1 MDRSGGGLGLG
12 RALIKGLGELHGG
25 RSALRRY
32 TGGMIRRWLLAGVLG
47 AALLLIGGAV
57 IAAWGVSPWV
67 RDWVVETLAA
77 RLDSEVTLESFEVS
91 FLPRPA
97 FVGRGLVIRYQGR
110 TDIPPFI
117 AIREF
122 SGTTDLTGV
131 LRRRARDVRLE
142 GLEISVPPRRGDDLP
157 EMKTDGRRGS
167 GGRTFVDRLVSQ
179 NARLSILS
187 KDPKKN
193 PKVFEIATLEM
204 RDAGLAAPAAFR
216 ASLTNP
222 VPFGTVNATGHF
234 GPWRPD
240 APSLTPLD
248 GKYSFKAD
256 LATIKGVA
264 GTLDS
269 VGSFAGVLER
279 IEAKGSTMTP
289 NFSLPSV
296 HAGALP
302 LETRF
307 DAVIDGTSGDVFLTT
322 VDARL
327 GASAFTTSGA
337 IAGAE
342 GVRGKRVTL
351 DVQGSGARIE
361 DFMRLTVDPARPP
374 LFGAMRFQARLDI
387 RPGDADIVDKLWLTG
402 DFSLE
407 DAHFGSRVVQDKVD
421 ELSRRGRGTPE
432 DESVDD
438 VVSDMTGKFALKDG
452 MMTIPVV
459 TFRVTGAKVQMA
471 GVYGLRGGTLDF
483 RGDVR
488 LDAPAST
495 MVTGVKSWLLKPF
508 DSLFRKRGAGT
519 RVAIKVEG
527 TKDAPKF
534 GVEIGRTLSGK

>member
-1 MDRSGGGLGLG
+1 
-12 RALIKGLGELHGG
+12 
-25 RSALRRY
+25 
-32 TGGMIRRWLLAGVLG
+32 MIRRWLLAGVLG

-57 IAAWGVSPWV
+57 IGSWRASPWV
-67 RDWVVETLAA
+67 HDRIVETLAA

-110 TDIPPFI
+110 TNIPPFI

-122 SGTTDLTGV
+122 SGTTDLTGA
-131 LRRRARDVRLE
+131 LQRRAREVRLD

-157 EMKTDGRRGS
+157 DVKTGGAGNS
-167 GGRTFVDRLVSQ
+167 GEGRTFIDRLVSE

-193 PKVFEIATLEM
+193 PKVFDIFTLEV
-204 RDAGLAAPAAFR
+204 RDAGLGAPAAFK

-222 VPFGTVNATGHF
+222 IPFGAVDATGRF
-234 GPWRPD
+234 GPWRRD

-248 GKYSFKAD
+248 GEYAFKAD
-256 LATIKGVA
+256 LGTIEGVA

-269 VGSFAGVLER
+269 VGSFGGVLER
-279 IEAKGSTMTP
+279 LEAKGSTTTP

-296 HAGALP
+296 DAGALP

-327 GASAFTTSGA
+327 GASPFTISGA
-337 IAGAE
+337 IVGVE
-342 GVRGKRVTL
+342 GVKGKRVTL
-351 DVQGSGARIE
+351 DVQGGGARIE
-361 DFMRLTVDPARPP
+361 DFMRLTVDAERPP

-387 RPGDADIVDKLWLTG
+387 RPGDGDLVDKLWLTG

-407 DAHFGSRVVQDKVD
+407 DAHFGSRVVQDKVN
-421 ELSRRGRGTPE
+421 ELSRRGRGVTE

-438 VVSDMTGKFALKDG
+438 VVSDMKGKFALKDG

-488 LDAPAST
+488 LDAPVST

-508 DSLFRKRGAGT
+508 DSLLRKRGAGT

-527 TKDAPKF
+527 TKDDPKF
-534 GVEIGRTLSGK
+534 GIEIGRTLSGR

>member
-1 MDRSGGGLGLG
+1 MR
-12 RALIKGLGELHGG
+12 
-25 RSALRRY
+25 
-32 TGGMIRRWLLAGVLG
+32 RRWLLAAVLG
-47 AALLLIGGAV
+47 GALLLIG
-57 IAAWGVSPWV
+57 AAAIVAWRASPWV
-67 RDWVVETLAA
+67 QHRVVKAIAA
-77 RLDSEVTLESFEVS
+77 RLDSEVTLEFFEVS

-117 AIREF
+117 AIRTF
-122 SGTTDLTGV
+122 SGTTDLTGM
-131 LRRRARDVRLE
+131 LQRRAREVRLE

-157 EMKTDGRRGS
+157 NVKTGAASDSGKGRS
-167 GGRTFVDRLVSQ
+167 FIDRLVSE

-187 KDPKKN
+187 KDPEKK
-193 PKVFEIATLEM
+193 PKVFDIFTLEM
-204 RDAGLAAPAAFR
+204 RDVGLAAAAAFT

-222 VPFGTVNATGHF
+222 IPFGKVETTGHF
-234 GPWRPD
+234 GPWRRD

-248 GKYSFKAD
+248 GEYAFKAD
-256 LATIKGVA
+256 LGTIKGVA
-264 GTLDS
+264 GMLDS

-279 IEAKGSTMTP
+279 IEAQGSTKTP
-289 NFSLPSV
+289 DFSLPSL

-302 LETRF
+302 LETRYH
-307 DAVIDGTSGDVFLTT
+307 AVIDGRGGDVFLTR

-337 IAGAE
+337 IAGVE
-342 GVRGKRVTL
+342 GVKGKRVTL
-351 DVQGSGARIE
+351 DVEGVGARIE
-361 DFMRLTVDPARPP
+361 DFMRLTVDTKRPP
-374 LFGAMRFQARLDI
+374 LIGAMRFQARLDL
-387 RPGDADIVDKLWLTG
+387 RPGDEDIVDRLRLDG
-402 DFSLE
+402 GFSLE

-421 ELSRRGRGTPE
+421 QLSRRGRGTPE

-438 VVSDMTGKFALKDG
+438 VVSDMRGKFALKDG
-452 MMTIPVV
+452 MMTIPVI

-471 GVYGLRGGTLDF
+471 GVYGLRGGTLNF

-488 LDAPAST
+488 LDAQVST

-527 TKDAPKF
+527 TKDDPKF
-534 GVEIGRTLSGK
+534 GVEFGRTLSGK

>member
-1 MDRSGGGLGLG
+1 
-12 RALIKGLGELHGG
+12 
-25 RSALRRY
+25 
-32 TGGMIRRWLLAGVLG
+32 MIRRWLLAGVLG

-57 IAAWGVSPWV
+57 IAAWRVSPWV
-67 RDWVVETLAA
+67 HDRVVETLAA
-77 RLDSEVTLESFEVS
+77 RLDSEVTIESFEVF

-122 SGTTDLTGV
+122 SGTTDLTGM
-131 LRRRARDVRLE
+131 LRRRAREVRLE

-157 EMKTDGRRGS
+157 DVKIGGPRNS
-167 GGRTFVDRLVSQ
+167 GEGRTFIDRLLSE

-193 PKVFEIATLEM
+193 PKVFDIVTLEM
-204 RDAGLAAPAAFR
+204 RGVGLAAPAAFT
-216 ASLTNP
+216 ALLTNP
-222 VPFGTVNATGHF
+222 IPFGAVDTTGHF
-234 GPWRPD
+234 GPWHRD

-248 GKYSFKAD
+248 GEYAFKAD
-256 LATIKGVA
+256 LGTIKGVA

-279 IEAKGSTMTP
+279 IEAKGSTTTP
-289 NFSLPSV
+289 DFSLPSL

-327 GASAFTTSGA
+327 GASAFATSGA
-337 IAGAE
+337 IAGVE

-351 DVQGSGARIE
+351 DVQGEGARIE
-361 DFMRLTVDPARPP
+361 DFMRLTVDAARPP
-374 LFGAMRFQARLDI
+374 LIGVMRFQARLDI
-387 RPGDADIVDKLWLTG
+387 RPGDVDIVDKLWLTG

-438 VVSDMTGKFALKDG
+438 VVSDMKGTFALKDG
-452 MMTIPVV
+452 MMTIPGVA
-459 TFRVTGAKVQMA
+459 FRVTGAKVQMA

-488 LDAPAST
+488 LDAPVSA

-508 DSLFRKRGAGT
+508 DSLLRKRGAGT

-527 TKDAPKF
+527 TKDDPKF
-534 GVEIGRTLSGK
+534 DVEIGRTLSGK